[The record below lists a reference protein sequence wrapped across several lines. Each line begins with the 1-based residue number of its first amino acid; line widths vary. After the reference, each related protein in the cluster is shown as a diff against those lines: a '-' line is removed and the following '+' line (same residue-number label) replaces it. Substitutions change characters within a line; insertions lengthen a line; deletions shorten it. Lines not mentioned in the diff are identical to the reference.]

1 MTESRDAELGWQAVV
16 TEVVRT
22 LFTQLIRALTLNMD
36 LEPESTERGNW
47 IRAALDSSI
56 GPVLALLHD
65 SPAKPWTVAMLA
77 RQAHMAKSAF
87 SERFRAAV
95 GQPPLKYLTE
105 YRVKL
110 ACQLLRETDF
120 GVKEIAKNVGYES
133 ASSFSNAFK
142 RWVGLSPADYRRA
155 GVRLTSSQ
163 VDRISARGGANGTP
177 TAHQRGGNGHEHPA
191 VWGDL
196 QP

>member
-1 MTESRDAELGWQAVV
+1 LK
-16 TEVVRT
+16 
-22 LFTQLIRALTLNMD
+22 ALLQ
-36 LEPESTERGNW
+36 PEQVDRGNW
-47 IRAALDSSI
+47 IQAALDSAI
-56 GPVLALLHD
+56 GPVLAMLHE

-110 ACQLLRETDF
+110 ACQLLRGSDF
-120 GVKEIAKNVGYES
+120 GVKEIAKSVGYES

-142 RWVGLSPADYRRA
+142 RWVGVSPADYRR
-155 GVRLTSSQ
+155 S
-163 VDRISARGGANGTP
+163 
-177 TAHQRGGNGHEHPA
+177 GNGWNTRTTEILSAADITIDHTRLAGEPLGRGPA
-191 VWGDL
+191 DTSPNQESWGVAREG
-196 QP
+196 